1 MLFTTITVA
10 FLCASFISAIP
21 VQSSGYDA
29 SRGFYGDGTINPQQL
44 SLPPNRSVLP
54 PAQADQRNSK
64 SKTPDLAVPAQA
76 SGSSSSS
83 RKGAKELSSSARK
96 KPDSQSASKGKDRA
110 TSSST
115 LPPAARPAQ
124 AASATDQRNRKS
136 KTPDLAVPA
145 RFYSGLLDV
154 SYLIWV
160 FVEAPY
166 IDVGN
171 HHSISDLLTCLFRKC
186 ERAGIPPHPACIP
199 PLVLGI
205 ENFISGWFPPNAV
218 PLMLGND
225 SMVNSLKPKFH

>member
-29 SRGFYGDGTINPQQL
+29 SWGFYGDGTINPQELFL
-44 SLPPNRSVLP
+44 SQNRPVSPPAAR

-96 KPDSQSASKGKDRA
+96 KPGSQSASKGKDRA

-115 LPPAARPAQ
+115 SP
-124 AASATDQRNRKS
+124 
-136 KTPDLAVPA
+136 
-145 RFYSGLLDV
+145 
-154 SYLIWV
+154 
-160 FVEAPY
+160 
-166 IDVGN
+166 
-171 HHSISDLLTCLFRKC
+171 
-186 ERAGIPPHPACIP
+186 P
-199 PLVLGI
+199 PLKVIKSGSKPYQCNKCTESFKYPGRLQTHVDREHEGKPPPYQCTEPGCGRGFW
-205 ENFISGWFPPNAV
+205 ENTGLTKHILTHTDKDGKPFSCPHCDNKRYGKASHLNRHISEKHSQEKQKGKQK
-218 PLMLGND
+218 G
-225 SMVNSLKPKFH
+225 K